1 MASRASVVSR
11 ACPPRASKEPQH
23 PAPSKALHAIETAA
37 LLLAVGAHAG
47 AWAGARQR
55 QQERNHAGTARPAP
69 RQRSVAEQ
77 ASVAAE
83 LPALAPGAPTAPG
96 WSAPGSLWM
105 TLPLL
110 VALISGRLAAMF
122 RCHRQPPLALG
133 AADKAAARLLRT
145 EALAAQQDERLG
157 TLARQVD
164 KLQTRARLTGRD
176 LRGPIKQL
184 EAGAAEQTAVL
195 AGLAQRLDATERDV
209 RDVEQ
214 LLAALQALS
223 SKQFDLLAAVLQRQQ
238 AAGQAVG
245 HVAAARHARAQ
256 PKLQT
261 RPGQAETP
269 PGPTAAQQQQQH
281 SSGLEWHA
289 ATQPASPQPRGEPV
303 QAGQPAPQLA
313 QQQKQQT
320 TPAGGQR
327 QGPAGG
333 TDEWGRP
340 VRLRTRGAAAAPTP
354 AAPSQPTGREA
365 APTGAPE
372 EAALEA
378 RAGDRGAGAA
388 WAAAAA
394 PTVATAS
401 PTDAAT
407 EVRSAPAGPPGTAPA
422 SEAPQVVAEASP
434 TSVQQN
440 GSAASHHAT
449 AATPA
454 AAVREEEEQGA
465 ADQLA
470 DAPAG
475 TDGVRLVRNA
485 DGTTTY
491 CFD

>member
-1 MASRASVVSR
+1 MRPTRALVASRASVVSR

-157 TLARQVD
+157 TLARQ
-164 KLQTRARLTGRD
+164 
-176 LRGPIKQL
+176 L

-238 AAGQAVG
+238 AAGQA
-245 HVAAARHARAQ
+245 
-256 PKLQT
+256 
-261 RPGQAETP
+261 
-269 PGPTAAQQQQQH
+269 
-281 SSGLEWHA
+281 
-289 ATQPASPQPRGEPV
+289 
-303 QAGQPAPQLA
+303 AGQPAPQLA